1 MPFPSPGDPPD
12 PGIEP
17 GFPTLWADALPSE
30 PPSEISKSRNDKYS
44 MIQLIKVPKS
54 SQIHKGRT
62 VAAREVGNGKFNG
75 FSRGG

>member
-44 MIQLIKVPKS
+44 MIPLIKVPKS
-54 SQIHKGRT
+54 SQIHKGRM